1 MKFRIY
7 KTLPLREAAVESI
20 GFMAKYLFNRV
31 QASPM
36 VHVQLAITQL
46 LQVSNTSI
54 WHGNE
59 KG

>member
-46 LQVSNTSI
+46 LQVGYTSI
-54 WHGNE
+54 
-59 KG
+59 